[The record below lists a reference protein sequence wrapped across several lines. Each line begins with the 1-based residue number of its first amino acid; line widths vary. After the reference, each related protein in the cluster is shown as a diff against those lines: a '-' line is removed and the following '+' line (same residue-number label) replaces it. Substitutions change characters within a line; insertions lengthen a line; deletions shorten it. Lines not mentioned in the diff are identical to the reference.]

1 MKKLV
6 GALLPTL
13 GIAVVFTLLWSSPST
28 AVGTFTNRH
37 LRGDY
42 AFTSQTCCVLGR
54 FTADGAGHFSG
65 SLTLAGGGDVHHES
79 IDCDY
84 NVSPDGAGTMNCST
98 VKLDGPG
105 IGDSSTGTNEFVL
118 LNGGQEVFVMNN
130 EPGGEVEGLV
140 TIAKRQ

>member
-1 MKKLV
+1 MKKSIRT
-6 GALLPTL
+6 LLPSM
-13 GIAVVFTLLWSSPST
+13 GVAVAFTLLWSSQST
-28 AVGTFTNRH
+28 AVGFSNRH

-42 AFTSQTCCVLGR
+42 AFTAQTCCVLGR

-79 IDCDY
+79 MDCDY
-84 NVSPDGAGTMNCST
+84 NVAPDGTGTMNCTT

-105 IGDSSTGTNEFVL
+105 IGDTATGTNEFVL
-118 LNGGQEVFVMNN
+118 LNRGEEVFVMNN